1 MNKMGIFEQVQEIK
15 REVANW
21 LYDRVIS
28 GVDEED
34 GSMDWINFEDQD
46 MQVFIHK
53 VGGGNGEVCEYDVDI
68 EFGNVPYSC
77 GRICSSMDVN
87 EIFRAVSAM
96 LFI

>member
-1 MNKMGIFEQVQEIK
+1 MSKMNIFDQVREIK
-15 REVANW
+15 SEVANW
-21 LYDRVIS
+21 LYDRAMS

-34 GSMDWINFEDQD
+34 GSMDWIDFEDQD

-77 GRICSSMDVN
+77 GRICTSMDVN
-87 EIFRAVSAM
+87 EICKAVSSM

>member
-1 MNKMGIFEQVQEIK
+1 MNIFDQVREIK
-15 REVANW
+15 SEVANW
-21 LYDRVIS
+21 LYDRAMS

-34 GSMDWINFEDQD
+34 GSMDWIDFEDQD
-46 MQVFIHK
+46 MQVFIRK

-77 GRICSSMDVN
+77 GRICDSMDVN
-87 EIFRAVSAM
+87 DICRAVSAM

>member
-1 MNKMGIFEQVQEIK
+1 MSETNIFHRVYEIK
-15 REVANW
+15 REVAIW
-21 LYDRVIS
+21 LSDRVLY
-28 GVDEED
+28 GVDEEV
-34 GSMDWINFEDQD
+34 GSMDYIDFEDQD
-46 MQVFIHK
+46 MRVFIHK